1 MYRQFARNYA
11 HIFSRVLSAFF
22 VAIFLISNAFN
33 LALAEGFR
41 IYGLS
46 AEAQSRGEA
55 VVASGSDASQAW
67 YNPAGLTRLV
77 ATDVT
82 TNFNNMILKGKYTN
96 GAGVESPSQKS
107 YFFLP
112 AVYVGSNAG
121 TESWAFGLAVNSPF
135 GLSTDYDKTY
145 SARYI
150 TTGGDLQ
157 VMNFNPSVAYKIHP
171 TLSVA
176 AGLVY
181 FNSTVELRQQYPW
194 GAVAG
199 SLGLGT
205 AFPDGSVTVQGK
217 GDGVGFNTGILYQ
230 PNDQHAVGITYR
242 SQVNVKYGLKQAEI
256 TNIPT
261 ALQPLFG
268 AGNGDKYATGAKSAI
283 RFPDIVGLG
292 YAYKPN
298 ETWTWEIGGQWTNW
312 DDVRSLDI
320 DLDRPTALFP
330 NSSTRL
336 DWKNAFVIRTG
347 LEHKCT
353 DRLSLS
359 GGYFYDSSPVTENT
373 YTPMVPDGDHHVLSV
388 GAKYE
393 MNNWVVR
400 IPVVGILQTGTSSIN
415 SDRSDVLGTQP
426 DGKYTLYGFTI
437 SLGITYLF
445 N

>member
-1 MYRQFARNYA
+1 MNRTPDRSAARNT
-11 HIFSRVLSAFF
+11 RQVCSAFF
-22 VAIFLISNAFN
+22 AALILSSNALN

-67 YNPAGLTRLV
+67 YNPAGLTRLG

-82 TNFNNMILKGKYTN
+82 TNFNNMILKPKYTN
-96 GAGVESPSQKS
+96 GTGVESPSQKS

-112 AVYVGSNAG
+112 AIYVGSKVG
-121 TESWAFGLAVNSPF
+121 TEKWAFGLAVNAPF

-150 TTGGDLQ
+150 TTGGDVQ
-157 VMNFNPSVAYKIHP
+157 VTNINPSVAYKVHP

-181 FNSTVELRQQYPW
+181 YDSMVELRQQYPW

-230 PNDQHAVGITYR
+230 PNDQHAVGLTYR
-242 SQVNVKYGLKQAEI
+242 SQVTVKYGLKQAEV

-261 ALQPLFG
+261 ALQPTFG
-268 AGNGDKYATGAKSAI
+268 AGSGDKYATGAKSAI

-330 NSSTRL
+330 NSSARL
-336 DWKNAFVIRTG
+336 DWKNSFVIRTG
-347 LEHKCT
+347 VEHKCS
-353 DRLSLS
+353 DKLSLS
-359 GGYFYDSSPVTENT
+359 GGYFYDASPVTENT
-373 YTPMVPDGDHHVLSV
+373 YTPLVPDGDHHVLSV
-388 GAKYE
+388 GAKYT
-393 MNNWVVR
+393 MNNWVFTL
-400 IPVVGILQTGTSSIN
+400 PVVGILQAGTSSIN
-415 SDRSDVLGTQP
+415 SDRADVLGTQP
-426 DGKYTLYGFTI
+426 DGKYTMYAFTV

-445 N
+445 K